1 MKMRSMGLSK
11 IISVLVLMALTVS
24 LLQPA
29 LAVASSDANP
39 GDNGNVQGLPA
50 SPEAAESLVV
60 SLNNTIIIVKDMLT
74 RYGVPEESLA
84 WKLLGEAEELLA
96 NATQALNT
104 GDYAGAFRLSLQGLG
119 KARAA
124 AHIAVAA
131 IFKPQVNVTIGKLI
145 KLRAEINAEIR
156 AVNAT
161 LRLLDRAVGEGLVNE
176 TVAVSLR
183 ETLEGDITTLL
194 DLKVQVEQA
203 IAGQT
208 SINMTLIENTLKNV
222 ELDLKN
228 ARKTIGDAVS
238 ERVMDRVRERI
249 VERIKVMNNTIQRL
263 LEIADEAEAKNLTRV
278 AEKLREQ
285 ATRLER
291 EMNRLQERLNATLA
305 EPHPG
310 IHVLKSLLREK
321 DLLRVLGAKAKLHDT
336 LAVEL
341 RERVMED
348 LARVRACVMNI
359 ERLCIRLRM
368 ESTILPQDQRE
379 IVDQML
385 RVIGD
390 LKNNYTVMVSSLM
403 ERNKN
408 MTVEAARNL
417 KQCADELKTLAKQ
430 LEEKGGGRG
439 RLRPVLVVIEKCCDR
454 IDESLNRL
462 EKTVKVAIRLHS
474 EGENQTIRTQV
485 IVALKHLSTACIRG
499 VAEKAISKEDA
510 KKLYEARK
518 DLTEAIKNALKGDL
532 DKALEKIEAAENL
545 CTQVK
550 QSIAEKPGAESLVE
564 ELDIVLQILQDLKAG
579 LEQGE

>member
-1 MKMRSMGLSK
+1 M
-11 IISVLVLMALTVS
+11 
-24 LLQPA
+24 
-29 LAVASSDANP
+29 
-39 GDNGNVQGLPA
+39 
-50 SPEAAESLVV
+50 
-60 SLNNTIIIVKDMLT
+60 
-74 RYGVPEESLA
+74 
-84 WKLLGEAEELLA
+84 
-96 NATQALNT
+96 
-104 GDYAGAFRLSLQGLG
+104 
-119 KARAA
+119 
-124 AHIAVAA
+124 
-131 IFKPQVNVTIGKLI
+131 
-145 KLRAEINAEIR
+145 
-156 AVNAT
+156 
-161 LRLLDRAVGEGLVNE
+161 
-176 TVAVSLR
+176 
-183 ETLEGDITTLL
+183 
-194 DLKVQVEQA
+194 QVEQA

-208 SINMTLIENTLKNV
+208 SINVTLVRTTLKNV

-228 ARKTIGDAVS
+228 ARKTIGDAVA
-238 ERVMDRVRERI
+238 ERVMERVRERI

-341 RERVMED
+341 RERVMGD

-430 LEEKGGGRG
+430 LEEKGGRRG
-439 RLRPVLVVIEKCCDR
+439 RLRSVLVVIEKCCDR
-454 IDESLNRL
+454 IDESLKRL

-518 DLTEAIKNALKGDL
+518 DLTEAIKDVLKGNL

-564 ELDIVLQILQDLKAG
+564 ELDIVLQILQDLKAE